1 MKKKQNTPEQQPQLL
16 ESPSLEKAVENF
28 LTVGYNQMEEAELV
42 RCLDAMTMFASAA
55 PDKFKK
61 VFSKEFIEKA
71 SSVKGL
77 NIWAITDLV
86 NLVMS

>member
-1 MKKKQNTPEQQPQLL
+1 MAKKQNTPAQQTQLL
-16 ESPSLEKAVENF
+16 ESPTLEAAVENF
-28 LTVGYNQMEEAELV
+28 LVTGCEQMEEAELV
-42 RCLDAMTMFASAA
+42 RCLDAMTMFAKAA

-61 VFSKEFIEKA
+61 VFSKEFIQKA
-71 SSVKGL
+71 SDVKGL

>member
-1 MKKKQNTPEQQPQLL
+1 MAKNQKQIAQKPELL
-16 ESPSLEKAVENF
+16 ESANLEQAVENF
-28 LTVGYNQMEEAELV
+28 LTVGYKQMEEAELI
-42 RCLDAMTMFASAA
+42 RCLDAMTMFANAA

-61 VFSKEFIEKA
+61 VFSREFIEKA
-71 SSVKGL
+71 SNVQGL

>member
-1 MKKKQNTPEQQPQLL
+1 MGKKQITPAQPQLL
-16 ESPSLEKAVENF
+16 ESENLEKAVENF
-28 LTVGYNQMEEAELV
+28 LVTGCNQMEEAELV

>member
-1 MKKKQNTPEQQPQLL
+1 MAKKQITPAQPQLL
-16 ESPSLEKAVENF
+16 ESENLEKAVENF
-28 LTVGYNQMEEAELV
+28 LVTGCNQMEEAELV

-61 VFSKEFIEKA
+61 VFSKEFIEKS